1 MSNPI
6 MNTYG
11 SPSVSFVKGEGAWLT
26 DDNGNRYLD
35 ALSGIAVVA
44 LGHAHPGVTETISR
58 QASTLV
64 HTSNLYGIPNQRK
77 LAETLTSIAG
87 MDNAFFANSGAEAN
101 EAAIKIT
108 RLYGRNKGIANPA
121 LIVMDGSFHG
131 RTLATLTA
139 TGSRKVH
146 AGFEPLVEGFV
157 RAPFDDVESVK
168 AIAANNPNIAGILVE
183 PVLGEG
189 GVHIPADNYLAELRA
204 ICDQNDW
211 LLVLD
216 EVQTGNGRTGT
227 YFAYQQTDVLP
238 DVITTAKGLGNG
250 MPIGVC
256 MARGK
261 AAEVF
266 GPGNHGSTFG
276 GNPLAT
282 AVAQTVVDTIVNDK
296 LAERAGELGER
307 MRDRLRGRLEGV
319 NCVKEIRGKGLM
331 IGVELDA
338 PCPDFVAKAQEKGV
352 LLNVTADSVIRL
364 LPPLVLSDA
373 EADQICDVVADLVEA
388 I

>member
-26 DDNGNRYLD
+26 DEDGNRYLD
-35 ALSGIAVVA
+35 ALAGIAVVA
-44 LGHAHPGVTETISR
+44 LGHAHPGVAEIISR

-64 HTSNLYGIPNQRK
+64 HTSNLYGIPNQK
-77 LAETLTSIAG
+77 QLAATLTAIAG

-101 EAAIKIT
+101 ECAIKIA
-108 RLYGRNKGIANPA
+108 RKYGHDKGIDNPA
-121 LIVMDGSFHG
+121 LIVMDASFHG

-157 RAPFDDVESVK
+157 RAPFDDLEAVRT
-168 AIAANNPNIAGILVE
+168 IASNNPNISAILVE
-183 PVLGEG
+183 PILGEG
-189 GVHIPADNYLAELRA
+189 GVHVPADDYLAQLRA
-204 ICDQNDW
+204 ICDEHDW
-211 LLVLD
+211 LLILD

-227 YFAYQQTDVLP
+227 YFAYQQTSIKP
-238 DVITTAKGLGNG
+238 DVVTTAKGLGNG

-261 AAEVF
+261 AAEVL

-282 AVAQTVVDTIVNDK
+282 AVAQTVVDTIVGDN
-296 LAERAGELGER
+296 LPARAAELGDR
-307 MRDRLRGRLEGV
+307 MRDRLRTRLAGV
-319 NCVKEIRGKGLM
+319 NCVKDIRGKGLM
-331 IGVELDA
+331 LGVELDA
-338 PCPDFVAKAQEKGV
+338 PCPDFVAKAQQNGL

-364 LPPLVLSDA
+364 LPPLIISDA
-373 EADQICDVVADLVEA
+373 EADQICDIVADLIEQ